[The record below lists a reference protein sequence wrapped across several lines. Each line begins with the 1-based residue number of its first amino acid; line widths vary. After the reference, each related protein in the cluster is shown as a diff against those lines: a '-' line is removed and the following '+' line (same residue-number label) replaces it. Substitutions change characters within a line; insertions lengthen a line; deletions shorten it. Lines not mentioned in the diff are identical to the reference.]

1 MDRCRASVAPG
12 WYPHFQDMVQG
23 GERLTGARCLG
34 ALVPA
39 IARLDGAA
47 VVLDFLEVILDAAE
61 AAALPA
67 LEEEL
72 GGFRFTA

>member
-1 MDRCRASVAPG
+1 MPG

-23 GERLTGARCLG
+23 SEKLTGARCLG

-47 VVLDFLEVILDAAE
+47 VVLDFLELILDAAE

-67 LEEEL
+67 GLEDEE
-72 GGFRFTA
+72 GCEAST